1 MSQPISLEEFAIR
14 FKLHTQHDRIMVL
27 NIFVDDE
34 LLFNDELKNK
44 YINSASAHNLK
55 LFEEPFYYD
64 SGFDLFLPRT
74 TDEEQLG
81 GQTLYN
87 TGLSSDKNICSNKLD
102 FRIRCSAKMVY
113 VYNMKSYDTGYYI
126 YPRSSISKTPLRL
139 ANNTGIIDAGYRG
152 HIIGM
157 FDNLKDDY
165 YIEPHMRLIQICAPN
180 LAPIYVNIVSNIDEL
195 GPLTRRGD
203 GGFGST
209 GI

>member
-1 MSQPISLEEFAIR
+1 MTQNISLQEFATR
-14 FKLHTQHDRIMVL
+14 FTLHTQHDRIMLL
-27 NIFVDDE
+27 NIFVDDDHNY
-34 LLFNDELKNK
+34 NDELRNK
-44 YINSASAHNLK
+44 YFLRALEHNLK
-55 LFEEPFYYD
+55 IYEDPFYYD
-64 SGFDLFLPRT
+64 SGFDLFLPRYVD
-74 TDEEQLG
+74 DELHG
-81 GQTLYN
+81 GLTLH
-87 TGLSSDKNICSNKLD
+87 NICSNKVD

-165 YIEPHMRLIQICAPN
+165 YVEPYTRLIQICAPN
-180 LAPIYVNIVSNIDEL
+180 LVPIYVNIVSSIDEL
-195 GPLTRRGD
+195 GPATRRGD

-209 GI
+209 GK

>member
-1 MSQPISLEEFAIR
+1 MTQHISLEDFSIR
-14 FKLHTQHDRIMVL
+14 FTTQTQHDRIMVL

-34 LLFNDELKNK
+34 HNYNDELYTK
-44 YINSASAHNLK
+44 YVTSSLEHNFK
-55 LFEEPFYYD
+55 LYEDPFYYD
-64 SGFDLFLPRT
+64 AGFDLFLPRYVD
-74 TDEEQLG
+74 DEQHG

-87 TGLSSDKNICSNKLD
+87 TGLCGDKNICSNKVD
-102 FRIRCSAKMVY
+102 FRIRCSAKMLY
-113 VYNMKSYDTGYYI
+113 IYNMKSYDTGYYI

-165 YIEPHMRLIQICAPN
+165 YVEPHTRLIQICAPN
-180 LAPIYVNIVSNIDEL
+180 LVPIYINIVDSLDQL
-195 GPLTRRGD
+195 GPSTRRGD